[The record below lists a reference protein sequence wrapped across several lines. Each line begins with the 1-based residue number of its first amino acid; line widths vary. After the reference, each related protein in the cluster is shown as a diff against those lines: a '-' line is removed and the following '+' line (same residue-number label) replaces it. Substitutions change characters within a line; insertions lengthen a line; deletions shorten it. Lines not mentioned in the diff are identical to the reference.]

1 MSPLPPTLHSLSQLH
16 LRPFFCHCA
25 PPPRANARTSHHAY
39 IDDILIKSE
48 DVVYIQNSLNYFDG
62 PARDWGLDM
71 NVSKTEVHANGTA
84 PQKEFLTPR
93 GSEFLT
99 YNKKTGRPHTCYKY
113 LGVYLFT
120 CHQARGLF
128 HMLKA
133 EIQSYFARLSPLSLT
148 LSEKVRLTNSQLVP
162 ALAYCL
168 ITHSFSPNKLEKLQ
182 SLIWAGVAS
191 RSITRLV
198 SLKDRF
204 AACPKGGLGMK
215 FLPHSVHVAT
225 VNYGLRAL
233 CGLAPKSVGPLYVQS
248 LLSPNQRASDP
259 VQNSFMES
267 IHALGISFHSI
278 GAWRPTAIRD
288 LTPGTQLTVRFKSGQ
303 ATGRVTEATSKW
315 ANVSF
320 HDGVYSVETHTS
332 YTMHMPCHAVMDYSR
347 PSHFQLVPEFLRPQ
361 ETLPE
366 PPAPPHNAHALG
378 ISQHG
383 HLLALQAQHYLEKKS
398 LDEWGCH
405 DAAEALTRP
414 PAPGLQRVW
423 LYSDGSSGESG
434 HAAPITAFLPD
445 GTTRVLCLS
454 SPHPS
459 SLGSEFWG
467 AVAAIR
473 WIHRELSRY
482 EVCLLID
489 NEQVVS
495 TLQKCQVYRPSPFQ
509 DDTWTVAVH
518 SALLLITNPLHI
530 MWIQGH
536 ANFIGNEICDHFSKW
551 AAHSLNFTPNLPP
564 LPPWVQWRYTTCL
577 SATSLRRS
585 NSATYCRSIPIT
597 T

>member
-1 MSPLPPTLHSLSQLH
+1 
-16 LRPFFCHCA
+16 
-25 PPPRANARTSHHAY
+25 
-39 IDDILIKSE
+39 
-48 DVVYIQNSLNYFDG
+48 
-62 PARDWGLDM
+62 M

-93 GSEFLT
+93 GSEFHT

-120 CHQARGLF
+120 CHQAKGLF

-133 EIQSYFARLSPLSLT
+133 EIQSYVARLSPLPLT

-162 ALAYCL
+162 ALAYRL
-168 ITHSFSPNKLEKLQ
+168 ITHSLSPNKLEKLQ
-182 SLIWAGVAS
+182 ALIWAAVAS

-198 SLKDRF
+198 SPKDRF
-204 AACPKGGLGMK
+204 AARPKGGLGMK
-215 FLPHSVHVAT
+215 FLPHSVDVAT

-248 LLSPNQRASDP
+248 LLSSNQRASDP
-259 VQNSFMES
+259 VQYSFMDS

-278 GAWRPTAIRD
+278 GPWRPTAIRD

-303 ATGRVTEATSKW
+303 ATRRVTEATSKW

-320 HDGVYSVETHTS
+320 HDGVYSVDTHTS

-361 ETLPE
+361 ETIPE

-378 ISQHG
+378 ISQHV
-383 HLLALQAQHYLEKKS
+383 HLFALQAQHYLEKRS
-398 LDEWGCH
+398 LYEWGCH

-414 PAPGLQRVW
+414 PTPGLQRVW

-434 HAAPITAFLPD
+434 HAAAITAFLPD

-473 WIHRELSRY
+473 WIHRERSQY

-495 TLQKCQVYRPSPFQ
+495 TLQKCQVCRPSPFR
-509 DDTWTVAVH
+509 DNTWIVAVH
-518 SALLLITNPLHI
+518 SALRFTANPLHI
-530 MWIQGH
+530 MWIKGH

-551 AAHSLNFTPNLPP
+551 AAHSLIFTPDLLPP
-564 LPPWVQWRYTTCL
+564 PPTGL
-577 SATSLRRS
+577 SGGTPPA
-585 NSATYCRSIPIT
+585 CPPQV
-597 T
+597 

>member
-1 MSPLPPTLHSLSQLH
+1 
-16 LRPFFCHCA
+16 
-25 PPPRANARTSHHAY
+25 
-39 IDDILIKSE
+39 
-48 DVVYIQNSLNYFDG
+48 
-62 PARDWGLDM
+62 
-71 NVSKTEVHANGTA
+71 
-84 PQKEFLTPR
+84 
-93 GSEFLT
+93 
-99 YNKKTGRPHTCYKY
+99 
-113 LGVYLFT
+113 
-120 CHQARGLF
+120 
-128 HMLKA
+128 
-133 EIQSYFARLSPLSLT
+133 
-148 LSEKVRLTNSQLVP
+148 
-162 ALAYCL
+162 
-168 ITHSFSPNKLEKLQ
+168 
-182 SLIWAGVAS
+182 
-191 RSITRLV
+191 
-198 SLKDRF
+198 
-204 AACPKGGLGMK
+204 MK
-215 FLPHSVHVAT
+215 FLPHTVHVAT

-248 LLSPNQRASDP
+248 LLSSNQRASDP
-259 VQNSFMES
+259 VQNSFMDS
-267 IHALGISFHSI
+267 IHALGLSFHSI
-278 GAWRPTAIRD
+278 GPWRPTAIRD

-303 ATGRVTEATSKW
+303 ARGKVTEATSKW
-315 ANVSF
+315 PNVSF
-320 HDGVYSVETHTS
+320 HDGVYSVDTHTS
-332 YTMHMPCHAVMDYSR
+332 YTMHMPCHTVMDYSR

-361 ETLPE
+361 ETIPE

-383 HLLALQAQHYLEKKS
+383 NLFALQAQHYLEKKS

-414 PAPGLQRVW
+414 PTPGLQRVW

-434 HAAPITAFLPD
+434 HAAAVTAFLPD

-473 WIHRELSRY
+473 WIHRELSQY
-482 EVCLLID
+482 EGCLLID

-495 TLQKCQVYRPSPFQ
+495 TLQKCQAYKPSPFK

-530 MWIQGH
+530 MWIKGH

-551 AAHSLNFTPNLPP
+551 AAHSLIFTPDLPP
-564 LPPWVQWRYTTCL
+564 PPCVQWRYTTCL
-577 SATSLRRS
+577 SSTSLRCS
-585 NSATYCRSIPIT
+585 KSATYCRSIPIT